1 MPIRALFAAVFVLLV
16 AAPAARADGDP
27 ASDVLPSQPVF
38 YGSSLDLKSK
48 PAAQLDALVK
58 DATRSGYP
66 VNVAVISRLEDM
78 GSATQ
83 YWNDPDNYGEFLAG
97 EIACCVKG
105 RLLIVMPAAF
115 GVVYIGHSSQADR
128 RALSGLPAPGSVPNL
143 MPAAMNAVV
152 KLAAA
157 SGVKLVVPDVTPAPN
172 GVAQP
177 ATHASAQNT
186 ATTGGSGTGNS
197 GVWLYALPILVVVAL
212 SLALITR
219 RRFRGRG
226 AQST

>member
-1 MPIRALFAAVFVLLV
+1 MPIRALFAAVVLLLV

-38 YGSSLDLKSK
+38 FGSALDLKSK

-58 DATRSGYP
+58 EAKRSGYP
-66 VNVAVISRLEDM
+66 VSVAVISRLEDM

-83 YWNDPDNYGEFLAG
+83 YWNDMDNYGEFLAG
-97 EIACCVKG
+97 EIGCCVKG
-105 RLLIVMPAAF
+105 RLLIVMPAGL
-115 GVVYIGHSSQADR
+115 GVSYIGHSSLADR
-128 RALSGLPAPGSVPNL
+128 RLLSGLPAPGSVPNL

-177 ATHASAQNT
+177 ATHASAQNV

-197 GVWLYALPILVVVAL
+197 GVWLYALPIVVVVAV

-219 RRFRGRG
+219 RKLRGQG
-226 AQST
+226 VEST

>member
-1 MPIRALFAAVFVLLV
+1 MPIRALLAAVILLLV

-38 YGSSLDLKSK
+38 FGSALDLKSK
-48 PAAQLDALVK
+48 PAAQLDALAK
-58 DATRSGYP
+58 DAKRRGYP
-66 VNVAVISRLEDM
+66 VSVAVISRLEDM

-83 YWNDPDNYGEFLAG
+83 FWNDMDNYGEFLAG
-97 EIACCVKG
+97 EIGCCVKG
-105 RLLIVMPAAF
+105 RLLIVMPAGL
-115 GVVYIGHSSQADR
+115 GVIHVGHSSLADR
-128 RALSGLPAPGSVPNL
+128 RALEGLPAPGSVPNL

-177 ATHASAQNT
+177 ATHASAQNI
-186 ATTGGSGTGNS
+186 ATTGGSGTGNR

-212 SLALITR
+212 SLVVIAR
-219 RRFRGRG
+219 RRFRARG